1 MNNVF
6 YFNIVMAIAV
16 MMLFASFTNG
26 AVSVMTQLVCVLCAG
41 INFISLI
48 DNANPTE

>member
-6 YFNIVMAIAV
+6 YFNIVIAIVV
-16 MMLFASFTNG
+16 MMLFAAFTNG
-26 AVSVMTQLVCVLCAG
+26 AVGVITQLICVLCAG
-41 INFISLI
+41 INFVALI